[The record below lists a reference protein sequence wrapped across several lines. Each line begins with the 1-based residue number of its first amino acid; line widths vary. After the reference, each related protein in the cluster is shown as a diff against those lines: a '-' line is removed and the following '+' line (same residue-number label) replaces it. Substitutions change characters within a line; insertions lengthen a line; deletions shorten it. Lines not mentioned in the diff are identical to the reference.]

1 MNKQSSQ
8 CGLVALIL
16 IICSGGLL
24 LAQNERKAAW
34 QREVPPDYP
43 RIQFT
48 DVTEKAG
55 IHFEHFHGVRTTQL
69 PEDMG
74 SGAAWGDYDNDGCPD
89 LYVVDVAG
97 PMTATPEEMAHSP
110 GGNRLYHNNC
120 NGTFTDVTEKAGVG
134 FKGIGMAAAWA
145 DYDNDGYEDLIVT
158 SYDRLVLYHNNG
170 DGTFTDVT
178 AKAGLDKYRGFW
190 TGAAWGDYDR
200 DGYVDLYV
208 GGYVKYPAHQDVAK
222 LNHQYNTLVPTTLDP
237 GAYPPERKLLF
248 HNNGDG
254 TFTEVSKEAGVDDLQ
269 DRTLAVAWYDFDG
282 DGWPDL
288 YVANDLGG
296 SKLFQN
302 LHNGKFKD
310 ITRQVGTTD
319 YRGAMGIGIGDWK
332 NDGFPSI
339 FLTHWMY
346 QEDTLFDNLQSQT
359 GSLCFADVAD
369 LVGIGRITRNY
380 VGFGTGFFDYDNDG
394 RLDLLVVNGSMFE
407 GDKDSRHL
415 MPMRSFLFWQ
425 KNPNDGFYEVG
436 AMSGPPFEQAHVGR
450 GAAFADYDNDGYMD
464 VFIVNQEGH
473 PQLLHNDG
481 GNKKNWI
488 EVAVKCTKS
497 NRSGLGTK
505 VEVEAGGTRQ
515 KREIGGQTSYLS
527 QDFRRAHFGL
537 DQEKEVK
544 RLTVTFPSGMVHT
557 LEHVKANQIVTV
569 VE

>member
-1 MNKQSSQ
+1 MNRKISRSGMAIFGLAVCSS
-8 CGLVALIL
+8 AY
-16 IICSGGLL
+16 L
-24 LAQNERKAAW
+24 LAQSGHAGSSSLAL
-34 QREVPPDYP
+34 PPDYP
-43 RIQFT
+43 RIQFV

-55 IHFEHFHGVRTTQL
+55 IQFEHFHGVRTTQL

-97 PMTATPEEMAHSP
+97 PMTASAEEMTHSP
-110 GGNRLYHNNC
+110 GGNRLYRNNC
-120 NGTFTDVTEKAGVG
+120 NGSFTDVTAKAGLG

-145 DYDNDGYEDLIVT
+145 DFDNDGYEDLIVT

-178 AKAGLDKYRGFW
+178 GKAGLEKYHGFW

-200 DGYVDLYV
+200 DGFVDLYV

-222 LNHQYNTLVPTTLDP
+222 LNHLHNTLVPATLDP

-254 TFTEVSKEAGVDDLQ
+254 TFTEVSKEAGVDDLA

-288 YVANDLGG
+288 YLANDLGG

-310 ITRQVGTTD
+310 ITRQAGTTD

-332 NDGFPSI
+332 NDGYPAI

-346 QEDTLFDNLQSQT
+346 QEDTLFDNLQAQT
-359 GSLCFADVAD
+359 GTLCFADVAD
-369 LVGIGRITRNY
+369 FVGIGRVTHSY
-380 VGFGTGFFDYDNDG
+380 VGFGAGFLDYDNDG
-394 RLDLLVVNGSMFE
+394 RLDLMVVNGSMFE
-407 GDKDSRHL
+407 GDKDPRHL
-415 MPMRSFLFWQ
+415 MPMKNLLFWQ
-425 KNPNDGFYEVG
+425 RNPTDGFYDVGEV
-436 AMSGPPFEQAHVGR
+436 SGEPFHEAYVGR
-450 GAAFADYDNDGYMD
+450 GAAFADYNNHGYMD

-473 PQLLHNDG
+473 PQLLRNNGANHN
-481 GNKKNWI
+481 NWL

-497 NRSGLGTK
+497 NRSGFGSK
-505 VEVEAGGTRQ
+505 VEVETEGLKQR
-515 KREIGGQTSYLS
+515 REIGGQTSYLS

-537 DQEKEVK
+537 NQEKEAK
-544 RLTVTFPSGMVHT
+544 RVTVVFPSGVVRT
-557 LEHVKANQIVTV
+557 LEHVPANQILTV
-569 VE
+569 QE